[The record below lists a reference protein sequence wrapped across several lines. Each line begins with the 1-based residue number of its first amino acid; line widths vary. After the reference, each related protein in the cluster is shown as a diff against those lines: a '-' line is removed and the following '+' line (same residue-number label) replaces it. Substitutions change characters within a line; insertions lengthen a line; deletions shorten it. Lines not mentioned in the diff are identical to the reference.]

1 MATILIRSAESD
13 TEEEWSNTQVDSV
26 NKYTGDFAFGMG
38 ANGSTLLLPAAESVL
53 FIGFFQYFA
62 EAAVAWTTIAYL
74 VRDNATSAVGIGF
87 DALGRPYITILGA
100 QMPGFGPALSRLT
113 WHYIELYV
121 KIGASGPGGGEV
133 TLRIDGDVVIEIEET
148 DTRPGGAATVDRF
161 LANYNSGGF
170 GLVVDD
176 LTINDNSGSFQNS
189 YPNGIRYLRMNVDG
203 DGNYTQWDPSTG
215 VSHFALVDEIPPS
228 DAEYNSTTTAAERDS
243 YTLESTGSAGLP
255 VGVTIEM
262 IQQVIYVSE
271 DVASANTVDTFV
283 RLAGADDDDGL
294 AHTLP
299 LTMERREG
307 AVRYEKP
314 GGGAWGASDLDSLE
328 IGILS

>member
-1 MATILIRSAESD
+1 MATKLIRSGESG
-13 TEEEWSNTQVDSV
+13 TEEEWGNTQIDSV
-26 NKYTGDFAFGMG
+26 NKYTGDYAFGMG
-38 ANGSTLLLPAAESVL
+38 PNGSPLLLPAAQSVVL
-53 FIGFFQYFA
+53 MGFYQNLTDNG
-62 EAAVAWTTIAYL
+62 VAWTAVSYL
-74 VRDNATSAVGIGF
+74 LRDSGTTAVTIGF
-87 DALGRPYITILGA
+87 DALGRPYISVLGT
-100 QMPGFGPALSRLT
+100 QMPGFGPALDYDE

-133 TLRIDGDVVIEIEET
+133 TLRIDGDIAIEIEET

-161 LANYNSGGF
+161 LAGYGASGY

-176 LTINDNSGSFQNS
+176 LTINDNSGAFQNS

-203 DGNYTQWDPSTG
+203 DGNYSQWDPSTG
-215 VSHFALVDEIPPS
+215 VDHYALVDEIPPS

-243 YTLESTGSAGLP
+243 YTLESTGAAGLP

-262 IQQVIYVSE
+262 VQQIVYVSE

-294 AHTLP
+294 ALTLP